1 MTLIELPEVRGEGGN
16 QNFIVLSSP
25 SGVLNVRDDDINK
38 AVLHA
43 YDAIETVRVERR
55 RDWNTVLMLRWV
67 TLISKL
73 SGHTLLV
80 LGRNIGEWPADVD
93 LLNDVSVSYY
103 AGLLGRAVYNVLF
116 VLSDFR
122 HEFYFGQRFTDISGI

>member
-1 MTLIELPEVRGEGGN
+1 MTLIELPEVRGGSELDS
-16 QNFIVLSSP
+16 FIISF
-25 SGVLNVRDDDINK
+25 SGVLNVRDDDINT
-38 AVLHA
+38 AVLDA

-122 HEFYFGQRFTDISGI
+122 HELYFILAKDLQIFQGY